1 MHSSYLTNIEEP
13 KNPDPIIA
21 PKVIEAY
28 QKLHR
33 NIDEMQ
39 SKVESVMSKQ

>member
-1 MHSSYLTNIEEP
+1 MYSSYLTNIEEP
-13 KNPDPIIA
+13 KNQEAIIS

-33 NIDEMQ
+33 NID
-39 SKVESVMSKQ
+39 